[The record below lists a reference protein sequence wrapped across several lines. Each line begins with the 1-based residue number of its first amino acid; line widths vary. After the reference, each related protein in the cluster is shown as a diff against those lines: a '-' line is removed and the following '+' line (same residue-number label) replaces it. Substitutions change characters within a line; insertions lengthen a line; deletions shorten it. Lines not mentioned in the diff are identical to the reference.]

1 MMITVVTMAK
11 NEENLIESFV
21 RHALSFA
28 DNIVIYDHNSTD
40 GTGAI
45 LHELKKEFGE
55 RILLWQEEEITLK
68 IINQE
73 VYNRMTRYAF
83 QTLSSDMVL
92 PLDADEFPIRTEKRN
107 VREYLQQL
115 DSTKCYRVHFMP
127 FAIPD
132 EWRTDVF
139 APLLFT
145 KRKKLNANTDF
156 KMILLKEPYERFRI
170 YLGLGNHMIGYECDG
185 DMEIQIEDIFPEL
198 FYAHFPF
205 RSKEH
210 LESKI
215 VLRQLALEMRTDVT
229 ADTAFQYTKGFQQI
243 MEGIS
248 LSDEETAWYCLNN
261 MCKGVDQFETLE
273 EIQASVEC
281 VDPSELFVDQK
292 LKYTEQFSQQKS
304 GYRILLE
311 FSERLAKQYSEE
323 CRKLMSLDEQ
333 RVQLENQKDQL
344 ENQYSDECQ
353 KVETLNEQLVNRNQ
367 QIAALEMQT
376 QAQAND
382 LEKMMKECEELKT
395 IIHEKNLCL
404 QHYEQ
409 EGKRKDELIDTYA
422 NSTSWKMTEPFRRF
436 TSWLHKKR

>member
-1 MMITVVTMAK
+1 MITVVTMAK

-45 LHELKKEFGE
+45 LKELKKEFGE
-55 RILLWQEEEITLK
+55 RILLWQEEEVTLK
-68 IINQE
+68 IVNQE

-83 QTLSSDMVL
+83 QTMSSEMVL
-92 PLDADEFPIRTEKRN
+92 PLDADEFPIRMEKKD

-115 DSTKCYRVHFMP
+115 DKTKCYRVHFMP
-127 FAIPD
+127 FAIPE

-156 KMILLKEPYERFRI
+156 KMILLKEPYDKYQIF
-170 YLGLGNHMIGYECDG
+170 LGLGNHEIGHERNK
-185 DMEIQIEDIFPEL
+185 DMEVPIEDLFPEF

-210 LESKI
+210 LENKLI
-215 VLRQLALEMRTDVT
+215 LRQLALEMRTDVT
-229 ADTAFQYTKGFQQI
+229 ANMAFQYTKGFQQI
-243 MEGIS
+243 MEGTN
-248 LSDEETAWYCLNN
+248 LSDEEAAWYSLNN
-261 MCKGVDQFETLE
+261 MCRGHDKAETLE
-273 EIQASVEC
+273 EIQESMEYVEPL
-281 VDPSELFVDQK
+281 DLFENRE
-292 LKYTEQFSQQKS
+292 LKYTEQFALQKS
-304 GYRILLE
+304 NYRVLLE
-311 FSERLAKQYSEE
+311 FSNQLAKQYSSE
-323 CRKLMSLDEQ
+323 CKKIIR
-333 RVQLENQKDQL
+333 
-344 ENQYSDECQ
+344 
-353 KVETLNEQLVNRNQ
+353 LNEQLVEQNKQLVKRDEQLVERNKLLVEQ
-367 QIAALEMQT
+367 NEQLVKRDNQIVQLERQSKE
-376 QAQAND
+376 QANH
-382 LEKMMKECEELKT
+382 LQQASKECEELKT

-404 QHYEQ
+404 QHYEE

-436 TSWLHKKR
+436 TSWLRKKR